1 MAMNVNPIMLIFMGG
16 GVLLKIE
23 DFLKD
28 HFLQWVGVCQRLTSS
43 EEEDS
48 WSRTTTAVAAASPSP
63 Q

>member
-1 MAMNVNPIMLIFMGG
+1 MNVNPIMLIFMGG

-43 EEEDS
+43 EEED
-48 WSRTTTAVAAASPSP
+48 W
-63 Q
+63 

>member
-1 MAMNVNPIMLIFMGG
+1 MAMNANPIMLIFMGG

-23 DFLKD
+23 GFLKD

-43 EEEDS
+43 EEEDW
-48 WSRTTTAVAAASPSP
+48 WSRSTTAVAAASP

>member
-43 EEEDS
+43 EEDW
-48 WSRTTTAVAAASPSP
+48 WSRSTTAVAAASP

>member
-16 GVLLKIE
+16 EFLLKIE

-28 HFLQWVGVCQRLTSS
+28 HFLQWVAVCQRLTSS
-43 EEEDS
+43 EEEDW
-48 WSRTTTAVAAASPSP
+48 WSCTAAAVAAVSP

>member
-43 EEEDS
+43 EEDW
-48 WSRTTTAVAAASPSP
+48 WSRSTTAVAAAAASP

>member
-43 EEEDS
+43 EEEDW
-48 WSRTTTAVAAASPSP
+48 WSRSTTAVAAASP